1 MFIAQVFTL
10 YPEYF
15 PGPFKNGLYGKAI
28 EKKIWDLRTVNIR
41 DYAID
46 KHKTVDDTP
55 YGGGSGMLIK
65 PDVLAKSLDKN
76 INRDEKIVYLSPKGK
91 VFNQKIAKELS
102 LENKVN
108 IICGHFEGID
118 QRVLENRKID
128 EISLGDFVLSGGE
141 TATYVFLDAILRLI
155 PGVLGNEKSTSEESF
170 ENGLLEYPQYTKPQ
184 IWEEKSVP
192 NVLLSGD
199 HAKIK
204 DWRLSQSEAITRD
217 RRPDLWQKYNK
228 KTNLINLQ
236 MKTIEEIN
244 QANVKK
250 IAAEKK
256 LPNFFPGDIVKIG
269 VRITEGKRDRIQY
282 FEGVCIAKKNRDLN
296 SSFTVRKISFG
307 EGVERT
313 FALYSPIVDSIK
325 VIRSGKVRRAKL
337 YYLRDRT
344 GKSAR
349 IAEKIKKKIGIDV
362 DVKTEQPT
370 AQNVTKTE
378 ESNITEETK
387 VEKESV
393 EKKIP
398 LKKNEKETLKDKK

>member
-15 PGPFKNGLYGKAI
+15 PGPFKKGLYGKAI

-76 INRDEKIVYLSPKGK
+76 INQDEKIIYLSPKGK
-91 VFNQKIAKELS
+91 VFNQTIAKELS

-204 DWRLSQSEAITRD
+204 DWRLSQSEAITR
-217 RRPDLWQKYNK
+217 RQRPDLWKKY
-228 KTNLINLQ
+228 L
-236 MKTIEEIN
+236 
-244 QANVKK
+244 
-250 IAAEKK
+250 
-256 LPNFFPGDIVKIG
+256 D
-269 VRITEGKRDRIQY
+269 
-282 FEGVCIAKKNRDLN
+282 
-296 SSFTVRKISFG
+296 
-307 EGVERT
+307 
-313 FALYSPIVDSIK
+313 
-325 VIRSGKVRRAKL
+325 
-337 YYLRDRT
+337 
-344 GKSAR
+344 
-349 IAEKIKKKIGIDV
+349 
-362 DVKTEQPT
+362 
-370 AQNVTKTE
+370 
-378 ESNITEETK
+378 
-387 VEKESV
+387 
-393 EKKIP
+393 
-398 LKKNEKETLKDKK
+398 KKNEKH